1 MKKLTKTLSAMLS
14 AAVIFSTAVMSVSAL
29 DPPDEGTYIG
39 WEYHDNGWYY
49 TYGEYYIDDDDGSNT
64 DETYLREIDGVMYVF
79 DKATGYAKDRYG
91 DHVSCK
97 RALFC
102 RIAIIYR

>member
-49 TYGEYYIDDDDGSNT
+49 TYGEYYN
-64 DETYLREIDGVMYVF
+64 R
-79 DKATGYAKDRYG
+79 
-91 DHVSCK
+91 
-97 RALFC
+97 
-102 RIAIIYR
+102 

>member
-1 MKKLTKTLSAMLS
+1 MKKLTKALSAMLS

-39 WEYHDNGWYY
+39 WEYHDNGC
-49 TYGEYYIDDDDGSNT
+49 NT

-102 RIAIIYR
+102 RIAIIYW